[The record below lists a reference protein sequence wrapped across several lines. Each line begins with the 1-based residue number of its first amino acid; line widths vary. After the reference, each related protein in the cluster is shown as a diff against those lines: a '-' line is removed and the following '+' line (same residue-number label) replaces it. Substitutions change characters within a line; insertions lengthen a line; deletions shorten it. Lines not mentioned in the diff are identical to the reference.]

1 MAEGGGGVEGR
12 LQDVFGE
19 FYLAGLA
26 GQLGWGLLGLV
37 GQDAVGH
44 VGGGGAVRE
53 VGGGF

>member
-1 MAEGGGGVEGR
+1 MDEGGGGVEGR